1 MQSGDPCQHSSGR
14 QVFRTLAG
22 DLKALQVAFLGGLQ
36 TGYQQAEDMV
46 RAVYQC
52 RFGIL
57 GLHGMAQMAYI
68 FKAQPVIQQHHHHAG
83 GSCVDFARVHGWS
96 TSMAHGPSMVLTGR
110 AINGINQFIERVRV
124 AVKQRINQFV
134 LGGVVVI
141 KVNWADAEFGGNPGG
156 RGIAFA
162 KLVEQFKRDIRKR

>member
-1 MQSGDPCQHSSGR
+1 MLVDLAL
-14 QVFRTLAG
+14 TLRGFTAG
-22 DLKALQVAFLGGLQ
+22 APAWL
-36 TGYQQAEDMV
+36 
-46 RAVYQC
+46 
-52 RFGIL
+52 
-57 GLHGMAQMAYI
+57 MA
-68 FKAQPVIQQHHHHAG
+68 
-83 GSCVDFARVHGWS
+83 
-96 TSMAHGPSMVLTGR
+96 PSMVLTGR

-141 KVNWADAEFGGNPGG
+141 KVNWADAEFGGNQGG